1 MDIEQRA
8 KRSKS
13 LLENE
18 WFQETMKD
26 LRNQQTKIFV
36 NSAAHE
42 LEQRE
47 EAHAILRALKSIGI
61 IAVRRECGETHREK
75 RIAPLWIRLSLVDH
89 WTQ

>member
-1 MDIEQRA
+1 VDIEQRA

-18 WFQETMKD
+18 WFNETMKD

-47 EAHAILRALKSIGI
+47 EAHAILRALKSIEVSLQADVD
-61 IAVRRECGETHREK
+61 AVKLIERRG
-75 RIAPLWIRLSLVDH
+75 
-89 WTQ
+89 

>member
-36 NSAAHE
+36 NSAAHGV
-42 LEQRE
+42 EQRE
-47 EAHAILRALKSIGI
+47 EAHAMLRALKSSEVSLQSDVD
-61 IAVRRECGETHREK
+61 AVKLIERRG
-75 RIAPLWIRLSLVDH
+75 
-89 WTQ
+89 

>member
-42 LEQRE
+42 VEQRE
-47 EAHAILRALKSIGI
+47 EAHAMLRALKSIEVSLQSDVD
-61 IAVRRECGETHREK
+61 AVKLIERRG
-75 RIAPLWIRLSLVDH
+75 
-89 WTQ
+89 

>member
-42 LEQRE
+42 VEQRE
-47 EAHAILRALKSIGI
+47 EAHAMLRALKSIEVSLQSDI
-61 IAVRRECGETHREK
+61 DAVKLIERRG
-75 RIAPLWIRLSLVDH
+75 
-89 WTQ
+89 

>member
-18 WFQETMKD
+18 WFNETMKD

-47 EAHAILRALKSIGI
+47 EAHAILRALKSIEVSLQADVD
-61 IAVRRECGETHREK
+61 AVKLIERRGYHRYGY
-75 RIAPLWIRLSLVDH
+75 D
-89 WTQ
+89 

>member
-42 LEQRE
+42 VEQRE
-47 EAHAILRALKSIGI
+47 EAHAMFASIKINRGI
-61 IAVRRECGETHREK
+61 TAI
-75 RIAPLWIRLSLVDH
+75 
-89 WTQ
+89 